1 LRSSQAPRI
10 AITTIAATIGRM
22 TSALDAVGVGLSDG
36 VGDGTPVGD
45 GRGDGLWRED
55 EGEGVAAAAISK

>member
-1 LRSSQAPRI
+1 M

-36 VGDGTPVGD
+36 VGDGTAVWD
-45 GRGDGLWRED
+45 GRGDGLSWRED
-55 EGEGVAAAAISK
+55 EGEGVATAAISK